1 MSWSMSKSKKIDCS
15 QKSKDLSKRVEC
27 DSLVDC
33 FSEFL
38 PVRRKSLCLDSLE
51 TLTERKHSRN
61 VKLFVD

>member
-51 TLTERKHSRN
+51 TLTERKHARN